1 MDDLTPNPK
10 PPSQKPPSQK
20 LRRAWLA
27 GYRVGD
33 VEVLLAELRFKV
45 THLRDETERL
55 TVRLSEVERHRAEIG
70 EASAQPLSAALRDP
84 EPASE
89 PVESVLE
96 PVVEPVVEA
105 VPAPAQ
111 AALPGAILSS
121 QYSPAMASVPALR
134 RTRFGG
140 FRRGD
145 VEAALAHDQLVI
157 SRLELE
163 LHAATQHVNA
173 LQLEV
178 GELQARIEA
187 GRERELSLGRS
198 LDEIQQRRDQ
208 IDREARHRADQ
219 LVRDAEDVVA
229 SLKTEGLR
237 QVGELQAQVET
248 LLGLRT
254 TLTHAMQGLSA
265 DLAAAMARLAS
276 APATSIDLE
285 PEDQLSRW
293 AQAQDQ
299 QDP

>member
-1 MDDLTPNPK
+1 MDDPNPI
-10 PPSQKPPSQK
+10 PK

-70 EASAQPLSAALRDP
+70 AEAAQPVSDPVRNP
-84 EPASE
+84 EPAAE
-89 PVESVLE
+89 PVESIVQ
-96 PVVEPVVEA
+96 PVVEQIVEPVPE
-105 VPAPAQ
+105 PRP
-111 AALPGAILSS
+111 AALPGAISMA
-121 QYSPAMASVPALR
+121 QYSPAMASEPALR

-145 VEAALAHDQLVI
+145 VEAALAHDQLVV

-163 LHAATQHVNA
+163 LHAATQRVNG

-178 GELQARIEA
+178 AELQARIET
-187 GRERELSLGRS
+187 GREREQTLARSLG
-198 LDEIQQRRDQ
+198 DIQERRDQ
-208 IDREARHRADQ
+208 MDREARHRAEQ

-237 QVGELQAQVET
+237 QVGELQGQVET

-276 APATSIDLE
+276 APATAIDLR
-285 PEDQLSRW
+285 PEDQLARW
-293 AQAQDQ
+293 AQAQDP